1 MSSESEIS
9 VEMALSMLSSSRAE
23 IAHQKSINNNLKELY
38 EDQLNMILNLTTSKN
53 NIELMLDVI
62 YKLKR
67 IYGDVSLTTVEKN
80 LKDLKEGNLWTK

>member
-23 IAHQKSINNNLKELY
+23 IAHQNSINNNLKALY

-53 NIELMLDVI
+53 NINLMLYLI

-67 IYGDVSLTTVEKN
+67 IYGDISLTTVEKN
-80 LKDLKEGNLWTK
+80 LKNLKEGNLWTK